1 MEEQLIREFSRISRQ
16 KFGHLESQDFAVAGQ
31 GRARLDL
38 DQRLLVVLEVE
49 SQGPESE
56 TRIRATVIR
65 PSPPKVLRRSP
76 FEKSKLMKRSSKSMC
91 CFPDYSNEEAVL
103 LDVAENLDDIRRAVL
118 KTNEERRLQLTVI
131 AGTFPVPKLK

>member
-1 MEEQLIREFSRISRQ
+1 MEKQLIRKFSRISRQ
-16 KFGHLESQDFAVAGQ
+16 KFCHLESQDFPVAGQ

-56 TRIRATVIR
+56 TRIRATANKAKSAGA
-65 PSPPKVLRRSP
+65 PLKRR
-76 FEKSKLMKRSSKSMC
+76 KHMKRSSKSMC

-103 LDVAENLDDIRRAVL
+103 LDVA
-118 KTNEERRLQLTVI
+118 
-131 AGTFPVPKLK
+131 